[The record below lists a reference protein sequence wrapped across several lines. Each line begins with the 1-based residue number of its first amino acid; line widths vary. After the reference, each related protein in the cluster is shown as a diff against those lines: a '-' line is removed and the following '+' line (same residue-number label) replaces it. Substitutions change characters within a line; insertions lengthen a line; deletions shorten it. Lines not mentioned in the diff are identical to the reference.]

1 MLSIKKCLPKERLK
15 IYYLRMF
22 LWIPNTHKKFGNNLS
37 LRNLALLCAM
47 NFEAILI
54 AKDSVTTTFENKFV
68 VNKKYLVHI

>member
-1 MLSIKKCLPKERLK
+1 
-15 IYYLRMF
+15 MF

-37 LRNLALLCAM
+37 LRNLALLSAM

-68 VNKKYLVHI
+68 VNKKYLVYK